1 MGLIKFIFITI
12 MVLWL
17 IRLLLRL
24 IFPMVLKNIFGKMQ
38 QSAGN
43 PMQQQ
48 QQQQRPGPEGSISID
63 YMPPQ
68 PKKGNADKLGDFVD
82 YEEVK

>member
-17 IRLLLRL
+17 IRLIIRL
-24 IFPMVLKNIFGKMQ
+24 IFPIVLKNIFGKMQ
-38 QSAGN
+38 QTAGN
-43 PMQQQ
+43 QRQQQ
-48 QQQQRPGPEGSISID
+48 QQQSRSPEGSISID

-68 PKKGNADKLGDFVD
+68 PKQGNADKLGDFVE

>member
-1 MGLIKFIFITI
+1 
-12 MVLWL
+12 
-17 IRLLLRL
+17 
-24 IFPMVLKNIFGKMQ
+24 
-38 QSAGN
+38 
-43 PMQQQ
+43 MQQQ
-48 QQQQRPGPEGSISID
+48 AGQGNTAQRETKKPEGAISID

>member
-12 MVLWL
+12 MILWM
-17 IRLLLRL
+17 IRLILRL
-24 IFPMVLKNIFGKMQ
+24 VFPIVLKNIFGKMQ
-38 QSAGN
+38 QSAG
-43 PMQQQ
+43 QQSAPESRRQ
-48 QQQQRPGPEGSISID
+48 PEGSISIN